1 MTQEDQPMDDQDK
14 NNTAPDNDKDSRWQV
29 LWIWRYVQQL
39 RLYKMSHGNMNDKA
53 GILDSSILLD
63 SQSTVDVFMKKNLL
77 NNILKK
83 KIHFQKLTQR
93 SKWKNH

>member
-1 MTQEDQPMDDQDK
+1 M
-14 NNTAPDNDKDSRWQV
+14 KD
-29 LWIWRYVQQL
+29 L

-77 NNILKK
+77 NNIHDVK
-83 KIHFQKLTQR
+83 KI
-93 SKWKNH
+93 SA